1 MKKNLVMLCLG
12 LFVVASAIPAQ
23 ARKGGTMY
31 VAVKTVE
38 LKSAAGFF
46 ASAKGNLAYGAA
58 VTVLQIDD
66 KWAEVKSVSS
76 PSVSGWVSIA
86 NLSAKRV
93 VSNTSTGATAQE
105 VALAGKGFN
114 QEIENAYKSG
124 GKLNYADVDR
134 TEAQK
139 VSSRELRDFISEGR
153 LFTGGK

>member
-1 MKKNLVMLCLG
+1 MKKIVFLICV
-12 LFVVASAIPAQ
+12 FVCVAAALPAQ

-66 KWAEVKSVSS
+66 KWAEVKSVAS
-76 PSVSGWVSIA
+76 PSLSGWVSIA

-114 QEIENAYKSG
+114 QEIENAYKAG

-134 TEAQK
+134 TEAQR

-153 LFTGGK
+153 LFMGGK

>member
-1 MKKNLVMLCLG
+1 MRKIVLMFCMCVC
-12 LFVVASAIPAQ
+12 VAAVLPAQ

-38 LKSAAGFF
+38 LKSAAGHF
-46 ASAKGNLAYGAA
+46 ASARGTLAYGAA

-66 KWAEVKSVSS
+66 KWAEVKSAAS
-76 PSVSGWVSIA
+76 PSVSGWISVA
-86 NLSAKRV
+86 NLSAKRI
-93 VSNTSTGATAQE
+93 VSNNSAGTTAKE

-114 QEIENAYKSG
+114 QEIENAYKAG

-139 VSSRELRDFISEGR
+139 VSDKELRDFISEGR
-153 LFTGGK
+153 LFPGDK